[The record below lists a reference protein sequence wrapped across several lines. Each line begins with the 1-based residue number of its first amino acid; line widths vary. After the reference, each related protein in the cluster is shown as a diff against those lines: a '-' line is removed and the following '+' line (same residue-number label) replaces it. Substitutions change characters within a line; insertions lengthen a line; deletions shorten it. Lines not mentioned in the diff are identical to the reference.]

1 MRIIFIQYANTEL
14 FFILI
19 YSILFLFEVLVSNYL
34 LSYGIICLLPIL
46 SNTNSVSSTASS
58 WEGFRT
64 LPDRALGNLMLSRDE
79 FIEFIILGFITM
91 VVQGLLSF
99 HHLEMFGNL
108 LLQHLQ
114 QQQ

>member
-1 MRIIFIQYANTEL
+1 ML
-14 FFILI
+14 
-19 YSILFLFEVLVSNYL
+19 NYL
-34 LSYGIICLLPIL
+34 LPDGIICLLPAL
-46 SNTNSVSSTASS
+46 SDINSVSSTASS
-58 WEGFRT
+58 WEGFHT
-64 LPDRALGNLMLSRDE
+64 LPARALGNLKLSLDE

-99 HHLEMFGNL
+99 HHLEKFGNL